1 MKEDILIVDAYNMI
15 GNWPKLNRLKLTDR
29 LPEARDELLNMLANY
44 KKLRDASITVVFDAM
59 YVPGISKSYRQFD
72 LEVVWTNR
80 DETADSYIERLAKER
95 QTRFTQ
101 VTVATSDQAE
111 QWTIFSEG
119 ALRIPAGELLR
130 DIERAQNEVKQTA
143 REFADRGLVRKSP
156 WNDQQLYKLEKLR
169 DQMMARP
176 PKRKKIKTRVL
187 WGHAQS
193 SFRLELLAKGGLFL

>member
-1 MKEDILIVDAYNMI
+1 MKKDILIVDAYNMI
-15 GNWPKLNRLKLTDR
+15 GNWPKLNRLKLNDR
-29 LPEARDELLNMLANY
+29 LPEARDELLNLLANY
-44 KKLRDASITVVFDAM
+44 HKLRDAQIYVVFDAM
-59 YVPGISKSYRQFD
+59 YVPGISKSYQQYD
-72 LEVVWTNR
+72 LEVTWTNR
-80 DETADSYIERLAKER
+80 DETADSYIEKLAKKL

-143 REFADRGLVRKSP
+143 REFADKGLVRKSP

-169 DQMMARP
+169 DQLMDRP
-176 PKRKKIKTRVL
+176 NTKALRTKRR
-187 WGHAQS
+187 
-193 SFRLELLAKGGLFL
+193 R

>member
-1 MKEDILIVDAYNMI
+1 MKKDILIVDAYNMI
-15 GNWPKLNRLKLTDR
+15 GNWPELNRLKLTDR
-29 LPEARDELLNMLANY
+29 LPEARDQLLNMLANY
-44 KKLRDASITVVFDAM
+44 HKLRDAAITVVFDAM

-72 LEVVWTNR
+72 LDVVWTNR

-143 REFADRGLVRKSP
+143 REYADRGIVRKSP

-169 DQMMARP
+169 DQMMSRP
-176 PKRKKIKTRVL
+176 KQRPKKK
-187 WGHAQS
+187 
-193 SFRLELLAKGGLFL
+193 

>member
-1 MKEDILIVDAYNMI
+1 M
-15 GNWPKLNRLKLTDR
+15 
-29 LPEARDELLNMLANY
+29 
-44 KKLRDASITVVFDAM
+44 
-59 YVPGISKSYRQFD
+59 
-72 LEVVWTNR
+72 
-80 DETADSYIERLAKER
+80 
-95 QTRFTQ
+95 
-101 VTVATSDQAE
+101 TVATSDQAE

-176 PKRKKIKTRVL
+176 PKKKKD
-187 WGHAQS
+187 
-193 SFRLELLAKGGLFL
+193 